1 MNKELSGK
9 GHIQGGEG
17 FLIISTGERYEYHDG
32 KLTRTSAGPWPL
44 HCTKPTDSK
53 PQGVIEMKYLGTF
66 ELQPLYDS
74 RQSFYGKAFVER
86 YATNGGTR
94 LVLRSYGVVAAV
106 LSPLGE
112 EADGTEAFRVEI
124 AMRRL
129 SATTLRHVK
138 EFLAQADDAFRGI
151 TLAWLRK
158 AIESGRRIE
167 GEGSAWRKVYTLN
180 EL

>member
-1 MNKELSGK
+1 
-9 GHIQGGEG
+9 
-17 FLIISTGERYEYHDG
+17 
-32 KLTRTSAGPWPL
+32 
-44 HCTKPTDSK
+44 
-53 PQGVIEMKYLGTF
+53 MKYQGTF

-74 RQSFYGKAFVER
+74 HQSFCGKAFVER
-86 YATNGGTR
+86 HTTNGGTR
-94 LVLRSYGVVAAV
+94 LVLRSYGAIAAV
-106 LSPLGE
+106 LSPVGE
-112 EADGTEAFRVEI
+112 DHGTEVCRVEI
-124 AMRRL
+124 AMRHL

-138 EFLAQADDAFRGI
+138 EFLAQADDAFKGI

>member
-1 MNKELSGK
+1 
-9 GHIQGGEG
+9 
-17 FLIISTGERYEYHDG
+17 
-32 KLTRTSAGPWPL
+32 
-44 HCTKPTDSK
+44 
-53 PQGVIEMKYLGTF
+53 MKYQGTF

-74 RQSFYGKAFVER
+74 HKSFYGKAFVER
-86 YATNGGTR
+86 WTTNGGTR
-94 LVLRSYGVVAAV
+94 LVLRSYDAIVAV
-106 LSPLGE
+106 ISPVGE
-112 EADGTEAFRVEI
+112 EADGTEVHCVEI
-124 AMRRL
+124 AMRHL

-138 EFLAQADDAFRGI
+138 EFLAQADDTFKGI